1 MSMYPQA
8 IGPIP
13 EETARI
19 ARAANPKGTL
29 AMWLR
34 DELGAIYTDEDFR
47 DLYSERGQPALAPWR
62 LALVTLLQYV
72 EDLTDRQAAEAVRT
86 RLDWKYLLGLELSD
100 PGFDASVLT
109 EFRQRLLAQGAE
121 ERLLDKL
128 LLMCRQRGWLK
139 AGGKMR
145 TDATHVLAAVRSLH
159 HLETVGETVRAA
171 LEELAQ
177 IASDWLASWMPEE
190 WFKRYEGR
198 MDSRR
203 LPKKEAERKQ
213 LAEQIGRDGA
223 RLLAALSQAD
233 APAAAQELESV
244 QVLRQVW
251 PQYYEEREGQSYWR
265 DGPAQGAQEAIVSP
279 YDTDARL
286 AQKRDTAWCGYKVHL
301 TETCEADLPELIVQV
316 KTTLAPRPDV
326 KETLDLQQELEQRQL
341 LPDEHLLDGGYLESE
356 VLVQHPPGLRIIGPV
371 PPDTSW
377 QAQEGK
383 GYDVAHFQLDWA
395 AQTATCPQ
403 GQQSRSWRER
413 PDREGQIQVSFAKAT
428 CQACPVRTLCTKAD
442 HRELQLHLRVQ
453 LEALQH
459 QRALQQTVEF
469 RQAYALRSGV
479 EATISQAVRRL
490 PLRQSRYRGMPKVQ
504 LQEVVTAT
512 ALNCLRLYAY
522 VNGVPRGITWISHL
536 ARLKQRREQERA
548 EQAAA

>member
-1 MSMYPQA
+1 MTMYPQE

-34 DELGAIYTDEDFR
+34 DELGALYTDEDFA
-47 DLYSERGQPALAPWR
+47 DVYPERGQPALAPWR

-72 EDLTDRQAAEAVRT
+72 EDVTDRQAAEGVRE
-86 RLDWKYLLGLELSD
+86 RIDWKYLLGLELSD

-109 EFRQRLLAQGAE
+109 EWRERLIAQGAE

-128 LLMCRQRGWLK
+128 LVVCRERDWLK

-159 HLETVGETVRAA
+159 HLETVGETLRAV

-177 IASDWLASWMPEE
+177 VADDWLLSWMPDA

-203 LPKKEAERKQ
+203 LPKKEQERRQ
-213 LAEQIGRDGA
+213 VAEQIGRDGA
-223 RLLAALSQAD
+223 LLLKALEHAET
-233 APAAAQELESV
+233 PAAARELESV

-251 PQYYEEREGQSYWR
+251 PQYYEEREGQVYWR
-265 DGPAQGAQEAIVSP
+265 DGPAQGAQETIVSP
-279 YDTDARL
+279 YDTDARR
-286 AQKRDTAWCGYKVHL
+286 AQKRDTVWCGYKVHL
-301 TETCEADLPELIVQV
+301 TETCETELPELIVQV

-326 KETLDLQQELEQRQL
+326 KETLDLQRELAQRQL
-341 LPDEHLLDGGYLESE
+341 LPEEHLLDGGYLESE
-356 VLVQHPPGLRIIGPV
+356 VLVKHPPGLRIVGPV

-377 QAQEGK
+377 QAREGK
-383 GYDVAHFQLDWA
+383 GYDGAHFQIDWQA
-395 AQTATCPQ
+395 RTARCPQ
-403 GQQSRSWRER
+403 GQVSQSWRER
-413 PDREGQIQVSFAKAT
+413 PEREGQIQVSFAPAD
-428 CQACPVRTLCTKAD
+428 CQACPVRTECTKGQ
-442 HRELQLHLRVQ
+442 HRELQLRPQ
-453 LEALQH
+453 AQTEALQQ
-459 QRALQQTVEF
+459 QRAEQQTHEF
-469 RQAYALRSGV
+469 RQRYALRSGV
-479 EATISQAVRRL
+479 EATISQGVRRL
-490 PLRQSRYRGMPKVQ
+490 PMRQSRYHGLPKVQ

-522 VNGVPRGITWISHL
+522 VQGVPRGKTWVSHL
-536 ARLKQRREQERA
+536 ARLKRRREQE
-548 EQAAA
+548 QAAA